1 MLGDESEGGPEFR
14 EGTKR
19 TPAGGEGLEHLNE
32 KELLSLGSH
41 TVGNR
46 EGITV
51 V

>member
-1 MLGDESEGGPEFR
+1 MLGDERAGGLEFR

-19 TPAGGEGLEHLNE
+19 TPTGGEGPEDLNE
-32 KELLSLGSH
+32 KELLSLGSC